1 MTFTYNPLDADTR
14 EVRLLIVHP
23 AADQAAEL
31 NCTLQ
36 TVSLLDRPKF
46 FALSYVWGS
55 SPPAHPII
63 LSDSSAITP
72 PNAAMLVTDNVNDA
86 LRELRGLRTNMA
98 FWVDAVCIN
107 QSDPAE
113 KNVQIPLMGQ
123 IYSQAAAV
131 FAWLGKANTNM
142 HLALDWAST
151 FMPATAS
158 DTPKTP
164 YWTDLAVK
172 AQGSQEAR
180 DRFDVSTLMACLGQ
194 CDILRHPYWCR
205 MWTFQEF
212 ELPPREPI
220 CAIGPRFFSATH
232 FRETQRP
239 LNELRERALQRLS
252 DGLVERNRRADEGLS
267 IDDGRDPYRQAMRE
281 LLEELAGKSR
291 RLPGGLDVRAQRMS
305 NRHQE
310 RAQTLQSLLLQ
321 THGRRCK
328 DARDRVYALYG
339 LDPAAQAAH
348 PPDYRK
354 TKEDVMLETIEYLVN
369 SDVAGLS
376 AFVVHGLSED
386 RLQRSDQLSWMI
398 DFSRGAVDDKEPIR
412 FLLYPPV
419 TRALENR
426 FDINKRARID
436 LDSKTLTVWALG
448 LGRVQAKINFG
459 PNKMEVLATLARL
472 FGFMTDNATMA
483 GGPMPQVFLERSL
496 QPRMARL
503 CAVHHS
509 QNVEFP
515 TEQIISAYDHIF
527 RVLKDSPEV
536 RWAVT
541 TCYGVVSAAVA
552 NLVGMAMFITS
563 KGVLGLCDELIE
575 LGDEVAMS
583 PRVAVTLVFRDYGNQ
598 GSGAEAVCRM
608 VGAAHCDTVTGGE
621 FFDQGFVES
630 LAEEELR
637 EYNVI

>member
-1 MTFTYNPLDADTR
+1 MTFTYKPLDADTR
-14 EVRLLIVHP
+14 EIRLLIVHP
-23 AADQAAEL
+23 ATDQATEL

-36 TVSLLDRPKF
+36 TASLLDHPKF

-55 SPPAHPII
+55 SPPAHSII
-63 LSDSSAITP
+63 LSDSSAITS
-72 PNAAMLVTDNVNDA
+72 PNAAMLVTENVNDA
-86 LRELRGLRTNMA
+86 LRQLRGLRTSMA
-98 FWVDAVCIN
+98 LWIDAVCIN
-107 QSDPAE
+107 QSDAVE

-123 IYSQAAAV
+123 IYSQAATV
-131 FAWLGKANTNM
+131 FAWLGKANTNI

-164 YWTDLAVK
+164 YWPDLAVK
-172 AQGSQEAR
+172 AQESQEAR

-194 CDILRHPYWCR
+194 YDILRHPYWRR

-220 CAIGPRFFSATH
+220 CVIGPRFFSATH

-239 LNELRERALQRLS
+239 LNELRERALQRLA
-252 DGLVERNRRADEGLS
+252 DGLVERNRRADEGIS

-291 RLPGGLDVRAQRMS
+291 TLPGGLDAKAQRMS
-305 NRHQE
+305 NRHE
-310 RAQTLQSLLLQ
+310 EGAQTLQNLLLQ
-321 THGRRCK
+321 THGRKCK

-339 LDPAAQAAH
+339 LDLAAQAVH

-369 SDVAGLS
+369 SDVAGLLI
-376 AFVVHGLSED
+376 FMIHGLSED
-386 RLQRSDQLSWMI
+386 RLQRSDQPSWMI
-398 DFSRGAVDDKEPIR
+398 DFSKGAVDDKESMR

-419 TRALENR
+419 TKALEDR

-459 PNKMEVLATLARL
+459 RSKMEVLAALARL
-472 FGFMTDNATMA
+472 FGFVTDATMT
-483 GGPMPQVFLERSL
+483 GGPVPQVFLEESL
-496 QPRMARL
+496 HPRMARL

-515 TEQIISAYDHIF
+515 AEQIISAYDYIF

-541 TCYGVVSAAVA
+541 TCYGIVSAAVA

-583 PRVAVTLVFRDYGNQ
+583 PRATMTLVFRDYGNQ
-598 GSGAEAVCRM
+598 GNSTEAVCRM
-608 VGAAHCDTVTGGE
+608 VGAAHCDTVTEGE
-621 FFDQGFVES
+621 FFDQGFVAS

-637 EYNVI
+637 QYNVI